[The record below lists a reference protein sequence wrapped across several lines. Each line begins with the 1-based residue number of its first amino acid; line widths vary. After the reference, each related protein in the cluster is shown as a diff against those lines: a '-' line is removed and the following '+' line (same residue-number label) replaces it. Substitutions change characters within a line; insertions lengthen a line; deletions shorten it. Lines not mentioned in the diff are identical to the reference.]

1 MPCTKEE
8 MAEVKDAVPD
18 TITFNTAATWV
29 MRIKERKI
37 EVNPD
42 VEVTEAA
49 QAVLDA
55 LAPMLKKQWVGLT
68 GTEINHILAANV
80 GYPERIIRKEQTPL
94 TLKEIFLYALQ
105 HTNFI
110 NAYYDKEKDT
120 NIITEKFDALG
131 FARAIERAHRIGE
144 EDGEETVDR
153 SDG

>member
-1 MPCTKEE
+1 MPCTKEK

-29 MRIKERKI
+29 MRIKVRKI

-80 GYPERIIRKEQTPL
+80 GYPERMMKEVEAQ
-94 TLKEIFLYALQ
+94 LK
-105 HTNFI
+105 
-110 NAYYDKEKDT
+110 DKNT
-120 NIITEKFDALG
+120 
-131 FARAIERAHRIGE
+131 
-144 EDGEETVDR
+144 
-153 SDG
+153 

>member
-8 MAEVKDAVPD
+8 MAEVKD

-80 GYPERIIRKEQTPL
+80 GYPERMMKEVEAQ
-94 TLKEIFLYALQ
+94 LK
-105 HTNFI
+105 
-110 NAYYDKEKDT
+110 DKNT
-120 NIITEKFDALG
+120 
-131 FARAIERAHRIGE
+131 
-144 EDGEETVDR
+144 
-153 SDG
+153 